1 MLYAV
6 IACEQMYGGMHGM
19 VSYFVAEGTEEEV
32 EEMAIDESYS
42 IMEEYSSIMDDLEAA
57 AREEV
62 GFDED
67 QYEDYEEGE
76 GSATWNDEYSRALDE
91 QMTENLMYEIYPI
104 VKETNLSLKQLDNL
118 FNRNP
123 EAFIREYCNLPG
135 FSNGYR

>member
-6 IACEQMYGGMHGM
+6 IACEQMYGGLHGM

-32 EEMAIDESYS
+32 EEQAIDESYS

-57 AREEV
+57 AANEI
-62 GFDED
+62 GWDED
-67 QYEDYEEGE
+67 EL
-76 GSATWNDEYSRALDE
+76 DEYMEDSTSGADDEYTRALDE
-91 QMTENLMYEIYPI
+91 QMAENLQYEIYPI
-104 VKETNLSLKQLDNL
+104 VKETNLSLEQLNNL

-123 EAFIREYCNLPG
+123 EEFIREYCNLPG

>member
-42 IMEEYSSIMDDLEAA
+42 IMEEFSDIMEDLEAA
-57 AREEV
+57 ATNEI
-62 GFDED
+62 GWDED
-67 QYEDYEEGE
+67 EL
-76 GSATWNDEYSRALDE
+76 DEYMEDSTSGADE
-91 QMTENLMYEIYPI
+91 EYTNVLNELMRENLQYEIYPI
-104 VKETNLSLKQLDNL
+104 VKETNLSLEQLDNL
-118 FNRNP
+118 FGDDP
-123 EAFIREYCNLPG
+123 EEFIREYCNLPG

>member
-32 EEMAIDESYS
+32 EEMAIDESYA
-42 IMEEYSSIMDDLEAA
+42 IMEEYSSIMDDLEQA

-62 GFDED
+62 EWTEEEF
-67 QYEDYEEGE
+67 EDYINDSTAEVDEEY
-76 GSATWNDEYSRALDE
+76 TRALNE
-91 QMTENLMYEIYPI
+91 QMQENLQYEIYPI
-104 VKETNLSLKQLDNL
+104 VKETNLSIEQLDNL

-123 EAFIREYCNLPG
+123 EDFIREYCNLPN

>member
-6 IACEQMYGGMHGM
+6 IACEQMYGGLHGM

-32 EEMAIDESYS
+32 EEQAIDESYS

-57 AREEV
+57 AANEI
-62 GFDED
+62 GWDED
-67 QYEDYEEGE
+67 EL
-76 GSATWNDEYSRALDE
+76 DEYMEDSTSGADDEYTRALNE
-91 QMTENLMYEIYPI
+91 QMAENLMYEIYPI
-104 VKETNLSLKQLDNL
+104 VKETNLSLEQLDNL

-123 EAFIREYCNLPG
+123 EDFIREYCNLPN

>member
-6 IACEQMYGGMHGM
+6 IACEQMYGGLHGM

-32 EEMAIDESYS
+32 EEQAIDESYS

-57 AREEV
+57 AANEI
-62 GFDED
+62 GWDED
-67 QYEDYEEGE
+67 EL
-76 GSATWNDEYSRALDE
+76 DEYMEDSTSGADDEYTRALNE
-91 QMTENLMYEIYPI
+91 QMAENLMYEIYPI

-123 EAFIREYCNLPG
+123 EDFIREYCNLPN